1 MIEPEIALCD
11 LNLNMRVAEHMV
23 KAVIE
28 AVLAKCDEDMA
39 FFHKRVDEGLMARL
53 QKTLAGKP
61 LARLCVARVVCVA
74 CRVRLTTKRHATQV
88 LSRR

>member
-1 MIEPEIALCD
+1 MIEPEIAFCD

-53 QKTLAGKP
+53 QKTLAGRP
-61 LARLCVARVVCVA
+61 LSHARVCVCV
-74 CRVRLTTKRHATQV
+74 CRVLCRVSRATY
-88 LSRR
+88 

>member
-1 MIEPEIALCD
+1 MIEPEIAFCD

-53 QKTLAGKP
+53 QKTLAGRP
-61 LARLCVARVVCVA
+61 HAAVCRA
-74 CRVRLTTKRHATQV
+74 CRVSRVVRLTKRHATQV